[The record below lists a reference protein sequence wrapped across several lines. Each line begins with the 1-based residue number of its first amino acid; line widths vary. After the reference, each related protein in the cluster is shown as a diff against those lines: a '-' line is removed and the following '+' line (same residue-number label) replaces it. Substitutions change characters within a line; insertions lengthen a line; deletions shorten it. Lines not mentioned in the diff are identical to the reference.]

1 MIPFL
6 ERLAKGVMVSDGAMG
21 TMIYNKG
28 VYINRCFE
36 ALNVQQASLIQEVH
50 AAYREAGAEI
60 LETNTYGANRLKLLP
75 HGLESELPNIIR
87 RGVELAREAAK
98 DQAYVAGSIGPLG
111 KGLAPFGKLTLKEAR
126 ELFREQA
133 EAMLDAGVDL
143 IAIETI
149 ANLEEMKVALE
160 AVKECGEIPVIAQ
173 MTLAEQSATAHG
185 VAPEKLMLEL
195 TAAGA
200 DVVGLNCSIGPRETL
215 DALIRMRKE
224 ADTPLCAQPNAGMPQ
239 LVEGR
244 SIYLSTPEYMAE
256 YARRMIRHAGVNI
269 LGGCCGTTPAHIRA
283 IKSAVKMLQP
293 GSDAQP
299 VADLDAAPEAPISA
313 DFRPIPQAEKSPLAA
328 KLAAGKFVVSIEIDP
343 PHGANLEKVRQAARI
358 CAENEIDCVNIA
370 DGPRASAR
378 MCPMALAAIFQQEL
392 QIDPIV
398 HVCCRD
404 RNLIGL
410 QSDLLGANAQGLR
423 NTLIITGDPP
433 KLGDY
438 PDATAVFDVDSI
450 GLVRI
455 ANRLNYGRDLAG
467 KPIGDPTGLFIGVG
481 ADPGAVDFD
490 EELRRLALKVK
501 SGAEY
506 ILTQPVYDLELFT
519 RFHQAAAPLGVPIL
533 LGILPLSSYHN
544 AEFLHNEVPGMSIPE
559 PILKRMR
566 EVGSGPQ
573 ARDAG
578 VAIASEALAECRDLV
593 QGVYIMPP
601 FNRVEAALEVLKRA
615 GVK

>member
-6 ERLAKGVMVSDGAMG
+6 ERLAKGIMVSDGAMG

-28 VYINRCFE
+28 IYLNRCFE
-36 ALNVQQASLIQEVH
+36 ALNVQQPNLIAEVH
-50 AAYREAGAEI
+50 AGYREAGAEI
-60 LETNTYGANRLKLLP
+60 LETNTWGANRRRLIP
-75 HGLESELPNIIR
+75 HGLEGELTKIIR
-87 RGVELAREAAK
+87 RGVELAREAA
-98 DQAYVAGSIGPLG
+98 DGRAYVAGSIGPLG
-111 KGLAPFGKLTLKEAR
+111 KSLAPFGELTLKEAR

-133 EAMLDAGVDL
+133 ETLLDAGVDL
-143 IAIETI
+143 IVIETI
-149 ANLEEMKVALE
+149 MNLEEMKVALE
-160 AVKECGEIPVIAQ
+160 VVKDCGEIPVIAQ
-173 MTLAEQSATAHG
+173 MAISDQSATAHG
-185 VAPEKLMLEL
+185 VGPEELMREL

-215 DALIRMRKE
+215 DALVRMRQ
-224 ADTPLCAQPNAGMPQ
+224 AGDIPLSAQPNAGLPQ

-244 SIYLSTPEYMAE
+244 FLYLSTPEYMAE

-283 IKSAVKMLQP
+283 IKAAVKMLQP
-293 GSDAQP
+293 GIDVQP
-299 VADLDAAPEAPISA
+299 IASIEIAPEAPLA
-313 DFRPIPQAEKSPLAA
+313 TDFRATPQAEKSPLAA

-343 PHGANLEKVRQAARI
+343 PHGAGLEQVLQAARL
-358 CAENEIDCVNIA
+358 CAENNIDCVNIA

-378 MCPMALAAIFQQEL
+378 MCPMALAAVFQREL
-392 QIDPIV
+392 ELDPIV

-410 QSDLLGANAQGLR
+410 QSDLIGAHALGLR

-438 PDATAVFDVDSI
+438 PDATAVYDVDSI

-455 ANRLNYGRDLAG
+455 AHRLNNGRDLAG
-467 KPIGDPTGLFIGVG
+467 KPIGEPTGLFIGVG

-490 EELRRLALKVK
+490 EEIRRLALKVEA
-501 SGAEY
+501 GAEY
-506 ILTQPVYDLELFT
+506 ILTQPVYDLELFA
-519 RFHQAAAPLGVPIL
+519 RFHRAAAPLGIPIL

-544 AEFLHNEVPGMSIPE
+544 AEFLHNEVPGMSIPG
-559 PILKRMR
+559 PILARMKN
-566 EVGSGPQ
+566 VGSGPQ
-573 ARDAG
+573 ARDEG
-578 VAIASEALAECRDLV
+578 VSIAAEALSAARELV
-593 QGVYIMPP
+593 QGVYVMPP
-601 FNRVEAALEVLKRA
+601 FNRVEAALEVLERA